1 MTGYSRGPHR
11 PVGQTGINRSVDAAL
26 AGRAMQD
33 TSKIAD
39 AWAMTTSEAT
49 HTSSPATRIGYL
61 IAIAVLVGLAIEN
74 AIVALKHMG
83 DADWVPMT
91 IALVFMSGTSTLAEL
106 VFKAYRRASAT
117 GGAS

>member
-1 MTGYSRGPHR
+1 M
-11 PVGQTGINRSVDAAL
+11 
-26 AGRAMQD
+26 
-33 TSKIAD
+33 
-39 AWAMTTSEAT
+39 
-49 HTSSPATRIGYL
+49 
-61 IAIAVLVGLAIEN
+61 LVGLAIEN

-91 IALVFMSGTSTLAEL
+91 IALVFMAGASTLAEL